1 MATSMRDRGQAAVA
15 LVIVVAALCAIVAW
29 SLVDVA
35 DRAIDRSRAQTA
47 ADAVALVSL
56 EGGRAA
62 AERLARR
69 HGAEIDT
76 WTREPGPDGAGTV
89 VTVVVVLGD
98 ATASARAS
106 NEP

>member
-1 MATSMRDRGQAAVA
+1 MATSVRDRGQAAISV
-15 LVIVVAALCAIVAW
+15 VIVVAALCAAVAW

-35 DRAIDRSRAQTA
+35 DRSIERTRAQTA
-47 ADAVALVSL
+47 ADAVALAAV
-56 EGGRAA
+56 EGGRMA

-76 WTREPGPDGAGTV
+76 WIREPAPDGVSTA

-98 ATASARAS
+98 ATATARAS

>member
-1 MATSMRDRGQAAVA
+1 MATVLRDRGQAAIAV
-15 LVIVVAALCAIVAW
+15 VIVVTAVCAIVAW
-29 SLVDVA
+29 SLVDLG
-35 DRAIDRSRAQTA
+35 DRLIDRTRAQTA

-56 EGGRAA
+56 EGGRPA

-69 HGAEIDT
+69 HGAEIAT
-76 WTREPGPDGAGTV
+76 WAQGRGPDGASTV
-89 VTVVVVLGD
+89 VTVVIVLGD